1 MTFEMRWLCKSFS
14 DNRVFFTSF
23 CLIFR
28 SLVPWSFACFILA
41 NGYGYGYGYLKYI
54 NVKSTWLVLFSV
66 AILLEVVTMIR

>member
-23 CLIFR
+23 CLIFC

-41 NGYGYGYGYLKYI
+41 NGYLKYI
-54 NVKSTWLVLFSV
+54 KVKYSWLALFSV